1 MKTRLRVKVNEEIG
15 RQYSLWL
22 LFNTSCV
29 FPICLCHSVAI
40 AGGELNIACSTARV
54 VISIWAT
61 MIGHADT
68 ARRKFQAYA
77 GVKAK
82 RMGNVRWFTFWEVGA
97 QLHDYYSAFKSV
109 INDPDHFCEET
120 RNNLKP
126 YVNGDEEKP
135 LRLELALIKDCK
147 CLVEFCYH
155 QEGDDFLLVETY
167 I

>member
-1 MKTRLRVKVNEEIG
+1 MLIGVFRIRSDRIHCIVRDGAAVNTAVCRTLQG
-15 RQYSLWL
+15 GLM
-22 LFNTSCV
+22 SCV

-68 ARRKFQAYA
+68 ARRKFQVYA

-97 QLHDYYSAFKSV
+97 QLHDYYSAFKIV
-109 INDPDHFCEET
+109 INDPVTIFV
-120 RNNLKP
+120 K
-126 YVNGDEEKP
+126 
-135 LRLELALIKDCK
+135 RLETI
-147 CLVEFCYH
+147 
-155 QEGDDFLLVETY
+155 
-167 I
+167 